1 MGEIKMNNDEKQ
13 TNQPQK
19 LSRFIVTDPL
29 SAQIQFI
36 DLVVT
41 HADAEK
47 VILVFIQKIP
57 GGTKPDS
64 NEEII
69 DGRIV
74 TQVAVTWP
82 HLVRIRDLFDRI
94 IKNKR
99 SEIIQTINK
108 VFEGEDEE
116 NEE

>member
-1 MGEIKMNNDEKQ
+1 MNDNEKQ
-13 TNQPQK
+13 TNQLQRPG
-19 LSRFIVTDPL
+19 RFIITDPL

-36 DLVVT
+36 DFVIT

-47 VILVFIQKIP
+47 VVLVFIQKLP
-57 GGTKPDS
+57 SDTKPGS
-64 NEEII
+64 SEEII

-74 TQVAVTWP
+74 AQIAVTWP

-94 IKNKR
+94 IKDKH
-99 SEIIQTINK
+99 SEVIQTINK
-108 VFEGEDEE
+108 IFEGEEEEEE